1 MSYTMQSGR
10 TANTVPVT
18 IFGPA
23 SRPSTVNGA
32 AVEVGDRGTARLLL
46 DVTVGTGTLDVAIQ
60 TSFDGV
66 TWRSVAAFAQATGV
80 TSERKS
86 FSGLDRFVRA
96 VATIGTGPFTF
107 SVTGEAV

>member
-1 MSYTMQSGR
+1 MGYTRASGAFAD
-10 TANTVPVT
+10 TDDITLFPSGSV
-18 IFGPA
+18 A
-23 SRPSTVNGA
+23 STTTGA

-46 DVTVGTGTLDVAIQ
+46 NVASGTGTLDVAVQ

-66 TWRSVAAFAQATGV
+66 TYRAVASFAQATG
-80 TSERKS
+80 TTTERKS
-86 FSGLDRFVRA
+86 FTGLDRFVRA